1 MQGGTA
7 IVIATQSA
15 IDTINAK
22 LQYPLTAV
30 IENNLNRHFPGTAGQ
45 DTFASENK
53 TTNMIASISTWL
65 LCIINTALI
74 IGLVAISR
82 NDRDKD
88 DLDPDTGKPLPVLTH
103 KEDYYD
109 PTTGVHVETY
119 EEDYE
124 Q

>member
-1 MQGGTA
+1 MH
-7 IVIATQSA
+7 
-15 IDTINAK
+15 
-22 LQYPLTAV
+22 P
-30 IENNLNRHFPGTAGQ
+30 
-45 DTFASENK
+45 K
-53 TTNMIASISTWL
+53 TRNNMITSISTWL
-65 LCIINTALI
+65 LCIINIALI